1 MNFQNI
7 HCDCSLGTRRKAVT
21 LGNCVHFMES
31 LLWDFHCHFLC
42 GNLMKDKFEGVEAV
56 LTFLGDAKNIPPV
69 AKS

>member
-1 MNFQNI
+1 
-7 HCDCSLGTRRKAVT
+7 
-21 LGNCVHFMES
+21 MES